1 MVEGI
6 KHLKCPVCGF
16 SYFKNYKESSE
27 ITNLLSVRSKKIQST
42 ILKISRLIADN
53 VPTDKGRKNYFY
65 FLLRIKEVDDITV
78 NWGIEQ
84 FFKGRHYQTG
94 KGYRYLSSIIT
105 NRGQNLTKISENER
119 KMIGSSPPII
129 NEQTK
134 ECQ

>member
-1 MVEGI
+1 MVDGI

-27 ITNLLSVRSKKIQST
+27 ITSLLSSRSKKTKSM

-53 VPTDKGRKNYFY
+53 VPTDKSRKNYFY
-65 FLLRIKEVDDITV
+65 FLLRIKESDDVTV

-105 NRGQNLTKISENER
+105 NRDQNLVKISENER

-129 NEQTK
+129 NKKTK
-134 ECQ
+134 E